1 MASGSTSE
9 RSLGLIKKLW
19 RISLSSGLL
28 FVAAGLQFIFFLTSA
43 RLLGL
48 APFGELSTLFAFVA
62 PIGELI
68 GMGSSDRLI
77 QEVSRWRGA
86 YATFF
91 CSALFSNCLT
101 FLVLCPLL
109 TWLSTSLFNPAIDIT
124 ATICIFAAE
133 LLPARMMVLAES
145 IMIANARSLDA
156 GYTRVFIGAARAS
169 YAVIFWMSC
178 PFPSLVSFA
187 LGYAAIMIVTMVALL
202 GYVVRAYGPPE
213 GPVRLMPR
221 KADLSFALYHF
232 GRSLTQALDRIALS
246 LTLSYDALGIYSA
259 GSRTL
264 QVATLPILAILR
276 DALPGFAQAG
286 QHGVS
291 NALVYGI
298 GISPRVGLVTIVS
311 TLGAILFALSLP
323 ILLGHNYS
331 PSASI
336 GAIVSSSAIFIAV
349 QYVAGDVLTGSDR
362 QHSRAIASAC
372 SLAAAF
378 PIMIVLSRSYGLY
391 GAAVGLVVSQAF
403 AALLHCGAVILAVRR
418 ESKSAALP

>member
-1 MASGSTSE
+1 MATGSTFE
-9 RSLGLIKKLW
+9 RSLGFVKKLW
-19 RISLSSGLL
+19 WISLSSGLL
-28 FVAAGLQFIFFLTSA
+28 FVAAGLQFVFFLTSA
-43 RLLGL
+43 RVLGL
-48 APFGELSTLFAFVA
+48 APFGELSTLFAFAA

-77 QEVSRWRGA
+77 QEVSRRKGA
-86 YATFF
+86 YAPFF
-91 CSALFSNCLT
+91 CSALSSNCVT

-109 TWLSTSLFNPAIDIT
+109 TWLSTSLFNPAIDVV

-133 LLPARMMVLAES
+133 LLPARMMVLVES
-145 IMIANARSLDA
+145 IMIANGRSLDA
-156 GYTRVFIGAARAS
+156 GYTRVFVGAARAS
-169 YAVIFWMSC
+169 YAVIFWLSC

-187 LGYAAIMIVTMVALL
+187 LGYIAIMLATMAVLL
-202 GYVVRAYGPPE
+202 GYVIRVYGPPD

-232 GRSLTQALDRIALS
+232 GRSLTQTLDRIALS

-286 QHGVS
+286 QHGAS
-291 NALVYGI
+291 HALAYGI
-298 GISPRVGLVTIVS
+298 GILPRVGLVTIVS
-311 TLGAILFALSLP
+311 TFGAILFALSLP
-323 ILLGHNYS
+323 ILLGHNYAA
-331 PSASI
+331 SASI
-336 GAIVSSSAIFIAV
+336 GAVVSSSAIFIAI

-362 QHSRAIASAC
+362 QHARAVASVC

-378 PIMIVLSRSYGLY
+378 PIMIILSRSYGLF

-403 AALLHCGAVILAVRR
+403 AALLHCGAVVLAVRR
-418 ESKSAALP
+418 ESRSASPS